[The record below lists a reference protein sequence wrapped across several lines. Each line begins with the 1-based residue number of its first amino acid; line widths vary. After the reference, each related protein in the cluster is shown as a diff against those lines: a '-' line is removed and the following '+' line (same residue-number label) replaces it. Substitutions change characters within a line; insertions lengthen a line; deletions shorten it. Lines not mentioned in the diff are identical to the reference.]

1 MQVETG
7 KNKTA
12 QCTLLRFWLIV
23 VIFIIWFGAIGIRLV
38 YLQVDQH
45 DVLRERAISQRRDR
59 VKKKMLRGTIY
70 DSSGRALAM
79 SVKAKSAY
87 VNPQEVA
94 DVQKISA
101 ILARVFK
108 LKQDELAEKLT
119 QAKQEGRR
127 FFWIARKIA
136 GEEISRIKES
146 LDKEILAL
154 DVAEKDEILRGFYWQ
169 DDQRRVY
176 PLGSLAAHVIGFA
189 NVDDVGQAGVEMSQE
204 DYLHGAI
211 IRKWQER
218 DRLGRVY
225 ESEVEE
231 REPPKDVYLTL
242 VASIQYK
249 VESAL
254 KEGVE
259 SANAKSGT
267 AIVMD
272 PKTGEILA
280 MANYPNF
287 DPNNYSRFSVEL
299 FTNRA
304 IHTVFSPGSTFKAIS
319 YSAALDKGLIAPD
332 GAVDCG
338 NGLIQIADRKFHDS
352 HCKKTYAESIAV
364 SSNIAAIRAVEKVGK
379 LDFFDYIRAFGFGEK
394 TGIELPAESAGLL
407 ALPDNWSSVSLAS
420 IAIGYEIGV
429 TAIQLVTAFSTIAN
443 DGVRLRPYLI
453 KEIHSSD
460 GNIFKNPEQ
469 VGIRVIKPETAK
481 DLKKM
486 LQGVVLHGTGKLA
499 DPDGYTVAGKT
510 GTAWKYDE
518 RLRKYNPEKYVSS
531 FVGFAPVERPAIV
544 VAVIIDEPR
553 VDRRNGGDVAA
564 PVFRKIIEQ
573 VLPEMQVS
581 PDKNDSSVAKLLSG
595 EESTEEQDVEV
606 PFSDGMTLNESNL
619 KISQKNKD
627 SEKLI
632 SSSAALSSQGS
643 RERKENSKKESER
656 RKKKT

>member
-1 MQVETG
+1 MRVEIG

-12 QCTLLRFWLIV
+12 RCTLLRFWLIV

-70 DSSGRALAM
+70 DRSGRALAM

-94 DVQKISA
+94 DVQKVSA

-127 FFWIARKIA
+127 FFWIARKIT
-136 GEEISRIKES
+136 EDEINKIKES
-146 LDKEILAL
+146 FDRETSGI
-154 DVAEKDEILRGFYWQ
+154 DVAEKAEILKGFYWQ

-225 ESEVEE
+225 ESEIEE

-242 VASIQYK
+242 TASIQYK

-259 SANAKSGT
+259 AANAKSGI
-267 AIVMD
+267 AIAMD

-287 DPNNYSRFSVEL
+287 DPNNYSRFSAEL

-332 GAVDCG
+332 GALDCG
-338 NGLIQIADRKFHDS
+338 NGVIQIADRKFHDS
-352 HCKKTYAESIAV
+352 HCQKTYAESIAV

-407 ALPDNWSSVSLAS
+407 ELPDNWSAVSLAS
-420 IAIGYEIGV
+420 IAIGYEIAV
-429 TAIQLVTAFSTIAN
+429 TAIQLVSAFSTIAN
-443 DGVRLRPYLI
+443 DGVRLRPHLV
-453 KEIHSSD
+453 KEIRSSD
-460 GNIFKNPEQ
+460 GSVFKNFEQ
-469 VGIRVIKPETAK
+469 ASSRVIKPETAK
-481 DLKKM
+481 DLKRM

-531 FVGFAPVERPAIV
+531 FVGFAPVEKPAIV

-553 VDRRNGGDVAA
+553 VGRRNGGDVAA

-573 VLPEMQVS
+573 VLPEMQVP
-581 PDKNDSSVAKLLSG
+581 PDKIDSNLAKLPSG
-595 EESTEEQDVEV
+595 KENIQEQDVEV
-606 PFSDGMTLNESNL
+606 PFSDGMTSSESNL
-619 KISQKNKD
+619 KANQRNENSK
-627 SEKLI
+627 KLT
-632 SSSAALSSQGS
+632 SSSVALSSQGS
-643 RERKENSKKESER
+643 RERKENSKKESGKG
-656 RKKKT
+656 KKKT

>member
-1 MQVETG
+1 MRVEID

-12 QCTLLRFWLIV
+12 QCTLLRFWLIIIV
-23 VIFIIWFGAIGIRLV
+23 FIIWFGAIGIRLV
-38 YLQVDQH
+38 YLQVNQH
-45 DVLRERAISQRRDR
+45 DALRERAISQRRDR

-70 DSSGRALAM
+70 DRSGRALAM

-87 VNPQEVA
+87 VNPQEIA
-94 DVQKISA
+94 DVRKISV

-108 LKQDELAEKLT
+108 LKQNELEEKLT

-127 FFWIARKIA
+127 FFWIARKIT
-136 GEEISRIKES
+136 EDEINKIKES
-146 LDKEILAL
+146 LDRETSGI
-154 DVAEKDEILRGFYWQ
+154 DVGEKAEILRGFYWQ

-189 NVDDVGQAGVEMSQE
+189 NVDDAGQAGVEMSQE
-204 DYLHGAI
+204 EYLHGAI

-242 VASIQYK
+242 TASIQYK

-259 SANAKSGT
+259 AANAKSGV
-267 AIVMD
+267 AIAMD

-287 DPNNYSRFSVEL
+287 DPNNYSRFSAEL

-338 NGLIQIADRKFHDS
+338 NGVIQIADRKFHDS
-352 HCKKTYAESIAV
+352 HCQNTYAESIAV

-379 LDFFDYIRAFGFGEK
+379 SDFFDYIRAFGFGEK

-407 ALPDNWSSVSLAS
+407 GLPDNWSSVSLAS

-443 DGVRLRPYLI
+443 DGVRVRPHLI
-453 KEIHSSD
+453 KEIRSSD
-460 GNIFKNPEQ
+460 GDVFKNSEQ
-469 VGIRVIKPETAK
+469 AGIRVIKPETAK

-531 FVGFAPVERPAIV
+531 FVGFAPVEKPAIV

-553 VDRRNGGDVAA
+553 VGRRNGGDVAA

-573 VLPEMQVS
+573 VLPEMQVP
-581 PDKNDSSVAKLLSG
+581 PDKNNSNLATLPPGKENI
-595 EESTEEQDVEV
+595 EESDVEV
-606 PFSDGMTLNESNL
+606 PFSDGVTSNESNL
-619 KISQKNKD
+619 KASRKNENSK
-627 SEKLI
+627 KLT
-632 SSSAALSSQGS
+632 SSSATLSSQGS
-643 RERKENSKKESER
+643 RDRKENSKRESER